1 MYEKNPLSP
10 HLQIYRWHLSM
21 ILSIT
26 HRIIG
31 VVNSI
36 AIILICLWTI
46 SLLFGEEN
54 YEIIKILFQSLLGKL
69 LITSLS
75 WSFSFH
81 MLSEIRH
88 LIWDLGYG
96 FDLKISKITGV
107 ITIIGSLT
115 LTILIYLLGENF
127 ICTYY
132 AAQCSLAGSRGQS
145 LHLDY
150 PYVVYNKPGDKIP
163 MGMGSTNHLLSCGI
177 LTYLNNSSSNSYGP
191 IVLRGSQKY
200 RRFPT
205 VQDVKKYKFT
215 KLKVPKGGMVILNTL
230 MWHAGAPNYSD
241 KNDRSV
247 LVTHYTPNYVR
258 LRMDLKNTTK
268 ENLIKHYHH
277 LKEPIKIFWRA
288 LSLLWIYL
296 L

>member
-36 AIILICLWTI
+36 AMILICLWTI
-46 SLLFGEEN
+46 SFLFGEEN
-54 YEIIKILFQSLLGKL
+54 YEIIKIIFQSFFGKL
-69 LITSLS
+69 LIISLS

-115 LTILIYLLGENF
+115 LTILIYLLG
-127 ICTYY
+127 
-132 AAQCSLAGSRGQS
+132 
-145 LHLDY
+145 
-150 PYVVYNKPGDKIP
+150 
-163 MGMGSTNHLLSCGI
+163 
-177 LTYLNNSSSNSYGP
+177 
-191 IVLRGSQKY
+191 
-200 RRFPT
+200 
-205 VQDVKKYKFT
+205 
-215 KLKVPKGGMVILNTL
+215 
-230 MWHAGAPNYSD
+230 
-241 KNDRSV
+241 KN
-247 LVTHYTPNYVR
+247 
-258 LRMDLKNTTK
+258 
-268 ENLIKHYHH
+268 I
-277 LKEPIKIFWRA
+277 I
-288 LSLLWIYL
+288 
-296 L
+296 